1 MVTRRV
7 RHPTSCR
14 LCGGLDPRRIET
26 VEELD
31 ALRDDTVILDV
42 EHGAWQKRALF
53 NGHEPWWGTGS
64 EIEVAS
70 TFIALPAVVL
80 WEPA

>member
-1 MVTRRV
+1 MPERGY
-7 RHPTSCR
+7 PSGPAPDK
-14 LCGGLDPRRIET
+14 LPPLPPS
-26 VEELD
+26 L
-31 ALRDDTVILDV
+31 LDV